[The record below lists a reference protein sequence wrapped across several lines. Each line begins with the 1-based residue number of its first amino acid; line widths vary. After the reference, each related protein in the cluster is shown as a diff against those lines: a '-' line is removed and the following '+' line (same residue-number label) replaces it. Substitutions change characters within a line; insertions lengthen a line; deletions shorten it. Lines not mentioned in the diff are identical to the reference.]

1 MLCSVNASPPSCPW
15 TLASASAYSLYIL
28 YTPMHDS
35 VLSHS
40 GTLGGTYR
48 VCTFLTWI
56 KIGIG
61 PMGGSGAE
69 RRLDG
74 AKSMRRIRIEVQ
86 STEYFIQG
94 STTPYISMIV
104 VCQLPR
110 QA

>member
-1 MLCSVNASPPSCPW
+1 
-15 TLASASAYSLYIL
+15 
-28 YTPMHDS
+28 
-35 VLSHS
+35 
-40 GTLGGTYR
+40 
-48 VCTFLTWI
+48 
-56 KIGIG
+56 
-61 PMGGSGAE
+61 MGGSGAE